1 MKVKLLKKIRNK
13 FLIKY
18 SIEADG
24 YKMLYIFHKK
34 RYICVSNRWW
44 GFDSIPDLAF
54 LLTQMDEHK
63 LLKKYWDKKALR
75 QFNRI

>member
-18 SIEADG
+18 AIQAGEH
-24 YKMLYIFHKK
+24 KMLYIFHKK
-34 RYICVSNRWW
+34 RHICVSNQWW
-44 GFDSIPDLAF
+44 GFESIPDLAF
-54 LLTQMDEHK
+54 ILTQMDEHK
-63 LLKKYWDKKALR
+63 LLKKYWNKKALR